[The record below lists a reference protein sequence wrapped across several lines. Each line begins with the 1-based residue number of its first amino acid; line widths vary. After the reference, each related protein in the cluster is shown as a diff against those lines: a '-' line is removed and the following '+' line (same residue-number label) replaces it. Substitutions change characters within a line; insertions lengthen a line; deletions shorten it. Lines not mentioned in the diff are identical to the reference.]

1 MPNGCDTQI
10 GERGMRL
17 SGGEAETCIARA
29 LLCDAPV
36 ILDEATSAV
45 DTDTEAK
52 IAAAIEKLSEGRT
65 TIVIAHRLS
74 TIRRADR
81 IVVLEEG
88 EIVEQGTHDELMAM
102 GGLYAKL
109 VNVDGQHVGVGGGP
123 LR

>member
-1 MPNGCDTQI
+1 
-10 GERGMRL
+10 MRL
-17 SGGEAETCIARA
+17 SGGQKQRLAIARA

-36 ILDEATSAV
+36 LILDEATSAV

-88 EIVEQGTHDELMAM
+88 EIVEQGTHDQLMAM